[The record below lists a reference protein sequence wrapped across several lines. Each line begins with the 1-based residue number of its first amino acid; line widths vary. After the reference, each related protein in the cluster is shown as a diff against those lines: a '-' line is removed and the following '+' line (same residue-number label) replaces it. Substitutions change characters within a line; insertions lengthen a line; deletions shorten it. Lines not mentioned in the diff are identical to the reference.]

1 MNQLLQE
8 QYERLGIS
16 PEVSAF
22 GEKIEA
28 SLKQRFEEIDA
39 RAEYNQLKVL
49 KAMQDN
55 RVSAEC
61 FNTTSGYGYNDL
73 GRDTLEKVYA
83 SCFGGELS
91 SGDDSRR
98 IYVTLGQFSIVRLER
113 DTQLLVPVYD
123 YCMPD
128 KECACGDGCEDPC
141 ALFRNI
147 SFPVG
152 EFFPPNLSLI
162 HISEP
167 TRH

>member
-61 FNTTSGYGYNDL
+61 FNTTSGYGYNDPASA
-73 GRDTLEKVYA
+73 GRMRWCVRR
-83 SCFGGELS
+83 
-91 SGDDSRR
+91 SR
-98 IYVTLGQFSIVRLER
+98 
-113 DTQLLVPVYD
+113 
-123 YCMPD
+123 
-128 KECACGDGCEDPC
+128 A
-141 ALFRNI
+141 A
-147 SFPVG
+147 
-152 EFFPPNLSLI
+152 
-162 HISEP
+162 P
-167 TRH
+167 TRWRWL

>member
-55 RVSAEC
+55 RVSAEM
-61 FNTTSGYGYNDL
+61 FQYDF
-73 GRDTLEKVYA
+73 R
-83 SCFGGELS
+83 
-91 SGDDSRR
+91 
-98 IYVTLGQFSIVRLER
+98 VRLQR
-113 DTQLLVPVYD
+113 SRQRHPGKSL
-123 YCMPD
+123 MPPASAGRSAGASAD
-128 KECACGDGCEDPC
+128 H
-141 ALFRNI
+141 
-147 SFPVG
+147 V
-152 EFFPPNLSLI
+152 
-162 HISEP
+162 
-167 TRH
+167 RHPRAGAGSDVQSAAGR

>member
-55 RVSAEC
+55 RVSAGC
-61 FNTTSGYGYNDL
+61 FNYASGYGY
-73 GRDTLEKVYA
+73 
-83 SCFGGELS
+83 
-91 SGDDSRR
+91 DDSSSNS
-98 IYVTLGQFSIVRLER
+98 IPGGSTLTFDV
-113 DTQLLVPVYD
+113 LLH
-123 YCMPD
+123 
-128 KECACGDGCEDPC
+128 
-141 ALFRNI
+141 
-147 SFPVG
+147 SFAQ
-152 EFFPPNLSLI
+152 
-162 HISEP
+162 
-167 TRH
+167 